1 MEIQNHTPWAAG
13 WTVVIDKDAAE
24 HVVFAMK
31 GTWSIAENGKLALL
45 EKQPPLRA
53 VDEFHGEPGKS
64 SIRYAAELGPARPAT
79 DVALV
84 GHAIAPGGRPA
95 SSMEVSL
102 RVGPLSKR
110 VKVIG
115 DREWTGLGAM
125 RFMGPPKAFAK
136 LPLIYEHASG
146 GSDETP
152 GNEKARGRDAR
163 NPVGRGYKASGSKL
177 DWSDLAP
184 PNLEDPGKAFGG
196 PGTKLPPPAG
206 FGFIGRDWEP
216 RLQYAGTYDEEWTKT
231 RLPLLPLDFDERFHN
246 AAHPDLVAP
255 GFLKGGEPVEVH
267 GCTRSGELAF
277 TLPAE
282 RPVVE
287 ARFRDARTPIPMKL
301 EQVLIDTDAMQLEL
315 VWKGDLRAHGRIPEL
330 TFFECTREGGRR

>member
-1 MEIQNHTPWAAG
+1 MEIKNHTPWAAG

-24 HVVFAMK
+24 HAVFAMK
-31 GTWSIAENGKLALL
+31 GTWAIADSGALTL
-45 EKQPPLRA
+45 LDKQPPLRP
-53 VDEFHGEPGKS
+53 VDEFHGEPGTS
-64 SIRYAAELGPARPAT
+64 SIRYAAELGPARGAT

-84 GHAIAPGGRPA
+84 GHAIARGRDTT
-95 SSMEVSL
+95 SMDVAL
-102 RVGPLSKR
+102 RVGPFAKQ

-115 DREWTGLGAM
+115 DREWAGLGAM
-125 RFMGPPKAFAK
+125 RFMGPPKPFAK
-136 LPLIYEHASG
+136 MPLVYERACG
-146 GSDETP
+146 GSDATP

-177 DWSDLAP
+177 DWADLAP

-206 FGFIGRDWEP
+206 FGFLGRDWEP

-246 AAHPDLVAP
+246 AAHPDLVAD
-255 GFLKGGEPVEVH
+255 GFLEGGEPVEVR
-267 GCTRSGELAF
+267 GCTRSGTLAF
-277 TLPAE
+277 ALPAD
-282 RPVVE
+282 RPTVE
-287 ARFRDARTPIPMKL
+287 ARFQDARTPIVMRL

-315 VWKGDLRAHGRIPEL
+315 LWKGDLPAHGRIPQL
-330 TFFECTREGGRR
+330 TFFECTLAKGRR